1 MSRAVSRLEDYVR
14 DRSGLRSP
22 TGGRSSRGTRADS
35 TGTVSIV
42 TIVFNAARTIERT
55 IDSIAAQT
63 YPNVEYI
70 LVDGG
75 STDGTLDLIR
85 KREADIDLWLSE
97 PDRGISDAFNKGI
110 ALARGE
116 FIALVNADDWLEP
129 QHMERAVNHLR
140 RTEAHFVFGNMVV
153 HAGDGSPQY
162 LLLGDR
168 CYTRRLR
175 HAMPD
180 INHPSVV
187 CRRQVY
193 ERLGLYDTGLRV
205 AMDYEW
211 ILRGYAAGVRGE
223 YVPEI
228 TSHMEGSGISHR
240 SVHIGLREVR
250 DVSVRYG
257 HPRWLAHLKFAGR
270 LLRVT
275 ARTFLE
281 RWISREM
288 AHRLRVLIHP
298 GFRKMSARVSVRGTK
313 SAV

>member
-1 MSRAVSRLEDYVR
+1 MSRLEDYVR
-14 DRSGLRSP
+14 DRSGLRCP
-22 TGGRSSRGTRADS
+22 TGGRSSRGIHSDPA
-35 TGTVSIV
+35 GTVSIV
-42 TIVFNAARTIERT
+42 TVAFNAARTIERT
-55 IDSIAAQT
+55 INSVAAQT

-75 STDGTLDLIR
+75 STDGTIDLLR
-85 KREADIDLWLSE
+85 KREADIDIWLSE
-97 PDRGISDAFNKGI
+97 PDHGISDAFNKGI

-129 QHMERAVNHLR
+129 RHMEWAVNHLR
-140 RTEAHFVFGNMVV
+140 RTEADFVFGNMIV

-168 CYTRRLR
+168 RYIERLR

-193 ERLGLYDTGLRV
+193 ERLGLYDTRLRV

-211 ILRGYAAGVRGE
+211 ILRGYVAGVRGD

-240 SVHIGLREVR
+240 SGHIGLREVR

-257 HPRWLAHLKFAGR
+257 HPRGLAHLRFAGR
-270 LLRVT
+270 LVRLS

-281 RWISREM
+281 RWVSRGM

-298 GFRKMSARVSVRGTK
+298 GFRKMNATASVRGTK
-313 SAV
+313 SVI

>member
-1 MSRAVSRLEDYVR
+1 MSRLEDYVR
-14 DRSGLRSP
+14 DRSELSGLTGGGP
-22 TGGRSSRGTRADS
+22 TGRPHGNSAAMV
-35 TGTVSIV
+35 TVV
-42 TIVFNAARTIERT
+42 TVAFNAARTIERT
-55 IDSIAAQT
+55 IDSVAAQT
-63 YPNVEYI
+63 YLDLEYI
-70 LVDGG
+70 VVDGG
-75 STDGTLDLIR
+75 SADGTIDLLR

-129 QHMERAVNHLR
+129 RHVEWAADTLR
-140 RTEAHFVFGNMVV
+140 RTEADFVFGNLMV
-153 HAGDGSPQY
+153 HTADGAPQY

-168 CYTRRLR
+168 RYAARLR

-187 CRRQVY
+187 CRRKVY
-193 ERLGLYDTGLRV
+193 ERIGLYDTRLGV

-211 ILRGYAAGVRGE
+211 ILRGHNAGLRGE
-223 YVPEI
+223 YVAEI

-240 SVHIGLREVR
+240 SGHIGLREVR

-257 HPRWLAHLKFAGR
+257 YSRKLAYLRFAGR
-270 LLRVT
+270 LVRVT

-281 RWISREM
+281 RWVSQGM

-298 GFRKMSARVSVRGTK
+298 GFRKLSARVSMRGTK